1 MQNRNKTYMHNE
13 YMLSLCL
20 NTDCIMEGLLKD
32 TRKVTL
38 KEDLSNFFF
47 FLIMGP
53 NILTLTVY
61 PHPSYLIVLLCLP

>member
-47 FLIMGP
+47 FFNHG
-53 NILTLTVY
+53 T
-61 PHPSYLIVLLCLP
+61 